1 MNAAAVALMVLQY
14 ALSNL
19 TEGCRRNNIR
29 YYMGV
34 AMIPLKLMQIGNS
47 VGFVLPKEAASRL
60 KVEKGDVVF
69 LTESPDGY
77 RISPYDPAFEKQMK
91 AAERIMKKRR
101 NVLRALAK

>member
-1 MNAAAVALMVLQY
+1 MV
-14 ALSNL
+14 
-19 TEGCRRNNIR
+19 
-29 YYMGV
+29 
-34 AMIPLKLMQIGNS
+34 PLKLVQIGNS
-47 VGFVLPKEAASRL
+47 VGFVLPKEAAARL

-77 RISPYDPAFEKQMK
+77 RISPYDPDFEKQMK

>member
-1 MNAAAVALMVLQY
+1 
-14 ALSNL
+14 
-19 TEGCRRNNIR
+19 
-29 YYMGV
+29 
-34 AMIPLKLMQIGNS
+34 MISLKLVQIGNS
-47 VGFVLPKEAASRL
+47 LGFVLPKEAASKL
-60 KVEKGDVVF
+60 KLEKGDVVF

>member
-1 MNAAAVALMVLQY
+1 M
-14 ALSNL
+14 LS
-19 TEGCRRNNIR
+19 
-29 YYMGV
+29 
-34 AMIPLKLMQIGNS
+34 LKLMQIGNS

-60 KVEKGDVVF
+60 KIEKGDVVF

-77 RISPYDPAFEKQMK
+77 RISPYDPVFAKQMQ

>member
-1 MNAAAVALMVLQY
+1 M
-14 ALSNL
+14 LS
-19 TEGCRRNNIR
+19 
-29 YYMGV
+29 
-34 AMIPLKLMQIGNS
+34 LKLMQIGNS

-77 RISPYDPAFEKQMK
+77 RISPYDPAFQKQMK
-91 AAERIMKKRR
+91 VAEGIMKKRR

>member
-1 MNAAAVALMVLQY
+1 M
-14 ALSNL
+14 
-19 TEGCRRNNIR
+19 TT
-29 YYMGV
+29 
-34 AMIPLKLMQIGNS
+34 LKLVQIGNS
-47 VGFVLPKEAASRL
+47 VGFVLPKEAVARL

>member
-1 MNAAAVALMVLQY
+1 
-14 ALSNL
+14 
-19 TEGCRRNNIR
+19 
-29 YYMGV
+29 
-34 AMIPLKLMQIGNS
+34 MISLKLMQIGNS

-69 LTESPDGY
+69 LTESPDGC

>member
-1 MNAAAVALMVLQY
+1 M
-14 ALSNL
+14 
-19 TEGCRRNNIR
+19 TT
-29 YYMGV
+29 
-34 AMIPLKLMQIGNS
+34 LKLVQIGNS
-47 VGFVLPKEAASRL
+47 LGFVLPKEAAARL

-91 AAERIMKKRR
+91 VAERIMKKRR

>member
-1 MNAAAVALMVLQY
+1 MLA
-14 ALSNL
+14 
-19 TEGCRRNNIR
+19 
-29 YYMGV
+29 
-34 AMIPLKLMQIGNS
+34 LKLMQIGNS
-47 VGFVLPKEAASRL
+47 VGFILPKEAVARL
-60 KVEKGDVVF
+60 RVEKGDVVF